1 MLQNSYNLRAEW
13 SLLPQDV
20 RHSLVL
26 FYSYAL
32 PFGPGQKHLTHG
44 LGSKVGGGW
53 VISGIQ
59 SYQGGTPLGLT
70 MTNSLP
76 IFNRVL
82 RPDVVPNVTHSLSG
96 RCDPNAS
103 CIVNKAAFSTPA
115 NNMFG
120 NSSPTYSDLRN
131 YVVLSENLSLAKE
144 TSLGEHLRLSLYG
157 QVLNVFNRHRFVVI
171 NTNFSSASFGVPS
184 SVSNP
189 RQIQLGTRIQF

>member
-1 MLQNSYNLRAEW
+1 MLQNSYNPHTEW

-20 RHSLVL
+20 RHSLVM

-32 PFGPGQKHLTHG
+32 PFGSGQKYLTRG
-44 LGSKVGGGW
+44 VGSKLGGGW
-53 VISGIQ
+53 MISGIQ
-59 SYQGGTPLGLT
+59 SYQGGTPLGIY

-82 RPDVVPNVTHSLSG
+82 RPDVVPNVSRSLSG
-96 RCDPNAS
+96 RCNPGAS
-103 CIVNKAAFSTPA
+103 CIVNKDAFSAPA
-115 NNMFG
+115 NYTFG
-120 NSSPTYSDLRN
+120 NSKPTYSDLRN

-144 TSLGEHLRLSLYG
+144 TQFGEHLRWSLYG
-157 QVLNVFNRHRFVVI
+157 QVLNVFNRHRFVGI
-171 NTNFSSASFGVPS
+171 NTNFSSASFGAPS